1 MANERG
7 DAFDRGCF
15 KSVNGGLILPVPRL
29 TGQTSDQNGFFLD
42 LDDLDGSNEIIIDR
56 SENCLFQRSGEMYY
70 DECEKIFGMNFGFGR
85 QDRREMASEIWIY
98 MDEKLF
104 SMYKINRSQCFS
116 TR

>member
-1 MANERG
+1 MAVLNEHERG

-42 LDDLDGSNEIIIDR
+42 LDDLDGYNEIIIDR

-70 DECEKIFGMNFGFGR
+70 DECEK
-85 QDRREMASEIWIY
+85 Y
-98 MDEKLF
+98 LV
-104 SMYKINRSQCFS
+104 
-116 TR
+116 